1 MGFEVMEDIRKDYVY
16 DLIESGKRVDG
27 RGFRDYRE
35 ISVER
40 DIINKAEGSALVK
53 IGDTVVLV
61 GVKLEPGEPF
71 SDAPNKG
78 IIMTNAELRPGASPD
93 FELGPPNE
101 NSVELARVVDRGIR
115 GSEAID
121 LDKLCIEEGEK
132 VWMTFIDIHALDND
146 GNLVDAA
153 ALGAIAS
160 LLITRIPNDRYGLT
174 GEDTLSIRDTPVAV
188 TMIKIGENILVD
200 PNLYEANAAT
210 SMLTVISNAD
220 GTISGVQKSGSDGL
234 KEEEIAEMV
243 EIGIEKAG
251 EIREKYLGDIEA

>member
-1 MGFEVMEDIRKDYVY
+1 MGIEVMEDIRKDYVY
-16 DLIESGKRVDG
+16 DLIERGKRVDG

-40 DIINKAEGSALVK
+40 DIIIKAEGSALVK
-53 IGDTVVLV
+53 LGDTSVLV
-61 GVKLEPGEPF
+61 GVKLDIGEPF
-71 SDAPNKG
+71 SDTPNKG
-78 IIMTNAELRPGASPD
+78 VLMTNAELRPGASPD
-93 FELGPPNE
+93 FETGPPNE

-121 LDKLCIEEGEK
+121 LEKLCIEEGEK

-146 GNLVDAA
+146 GNLMDAA

-160 LLITRIPNDRYGLT
+160 LLNIRIPNERYGLT

-188 TMIKIGENILVD
+188 TMVKIGENILVD
-200 PNLYEANAAT
+200 PNLHEENAAT
-210 SMLTVISNAD
+210 SRLTVISNAD
-220 GTISGVQKSGSDGL
+220 GTVSGMQKSGSEGL
-234 KEEEIAEMV
+234 KEEEIVEMV

-251 EIREKYLGDIEA
+251 EIREKYLGDK